1 MLVAGAGVTPRC
13 NELRAEAVYLI
24 MRKCVLLIGC
34 LWMGLGQ
41 AGAQNRGLELGSGAA
56 DGPDTS
62 YYKSFR
68 GSLIPRFFFSRNY
81 SQLHFKPGGG
91 LPEMHYHAN
100 TPLNFGVG
108 IAYRYFSFSLS
119 EGLGFLQSEGRKGHT
134 KSFDLQTHIYRRKW
148 TFDALAQFYQGYY
161 LSSPNL
167 GPAEGRPYYL
177 RPDMRLRM
185 VGVTAYRILNDR
197 RFSYGSGLGQGGLQQ
212 RSAGSFLLGGNVFYT
227 AINADSA
234 LAPRKVD
241 SAYSDAGIRKMHL
254 VLVGVGLGYAYT
266 LVYRKHWFLV
276 GSANINLNANFS
288 REIGDGVRK
297 ARAGLSHN
305 FIFRAGAGYNTPKWA
320 LSFLWFTGGI
330 NAEGG
335 YSHYTYSLQTG
346 SYRLIFVRRF
356 ATNRR
361 TKQMLQE

>member
-1 MLVAGAGVTPRC
+1 MQRIADEYGLA
-13 NELRAEAVYLI
+13 Y
-24 MRKCVLLIGC
+24 MRRLALLTSC
-34 LWMGLGQ
+34 LWMGFCSQRAL
-41 AGAQNRGLELGSGAA
+41 AQNGGIELGSGAA

-68 GSLIPRFFFSRNY
+68 GSIIPRFFLSRNY
-81 SQLHFKPGGG
+81 SQLTFKPGPG
-91 LPEMHYHAN
+91 LAEMHYHAN

-108 IAYRYFSFSLS
+108 IAYKYFSFSIS
-119 EGLGFLQSEGRKGHT
+119 RGLGFLQSEGRKGHT

-161 LSSPNL
+161 LSQPNL
-167 GPAEGRPYYL
+167 GPEAGRAYYL

-212 RSAGSFLLGGNVFYT
+212 RSAGSFLLGGNAFYT

-234 LAPRKVD
+234 LAPHKVD
-241 SAYSDAGIRKMHL
+241 SNYNDAGIRKMHL
-254 VLVGVGLGYAYT
+254 ALVGVGVGYAYT
-266 LVYRKHWFLV
+266 FVYQKHWFLL
-276 GSANINLNANFS
+276 GSANINLNANFT
-288 REIGDGVRK
+288 REIGDGIRK
-297 ARAGLSHN
+297 GKVDVTRN
-305 FIFRAGAGYNTPKWA
+305 FIFRAGAGYNTPKWG

-330 NAEGG
+330 SAEGG
-335 YSHYTYSLQTG
+335 YSHYTYALQTG

-361 TKQMLQE
+361 TRQLLNE